1 MLIEKTNQL
10 IEEVNELK
18 DSCMSMIVTESLSYM
33 TGTEF
38 EMFRKMFNLL
48 NTSMDVMSEQ
58 AKMIDQIDKKLDTLL
73 KRKES

>member
-1 MLIEKTNQL
+1 MLVEKTNRL

-18 DSCMSMIVTESLSYM
+18 DSCMSMIVTESLNYM

-38 EMFRKMFNLL
+38 EMYKKTFNLL